1 MNSIQAEFQGSPGF
15 SVFCPEG
22 GQFKMDPQQLTRWSK
37 ILGILAQRADDK
49 PFYTGFIVEN
59 TGVSINALEDDEWR
73 SISQEWV
80 RRGMTIETAPTR
92 EPTKMKIG
100 GNEYMVV
107 YKAVKHPL
115 TPDFTHPANALVPM
129 MLTCTRLATNCTFL
143 YAELKRIAV

>member
-1 MNSIQAEFQGSPGF
+1 MNSIQAEFQGSPDF

-22 GQFKMDPQQLTRWSK
+22 QFQIDPQQLTRWSK

-49 PFYTGFIVEN
+49 PFYTGFILGN
-59 TGVSINALEDDEWR
+59 TGVSINVLEDDEWR

-107 YKAVKHPL
+107 YKAVKHPS

-129 MLTCTRLATNCTFL
+129 MLTSTMLVTNCTFL